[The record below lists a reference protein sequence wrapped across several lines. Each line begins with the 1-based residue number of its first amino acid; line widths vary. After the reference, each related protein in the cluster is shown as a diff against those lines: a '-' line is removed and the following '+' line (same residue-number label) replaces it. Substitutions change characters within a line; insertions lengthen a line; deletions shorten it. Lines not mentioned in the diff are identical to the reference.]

1 MANKSW
7 ILNGKMEEIMSSID
21 VLIYSISIV
30 ILTPVALVLLGILS
44 MVILLASSCLVAIM
58 ISIKE
63 QTCKLFKCV
72 KMIMGNK

>member
-44 MVILLASSCLVAIM
+44 MVNMLASSCLVAI
-58 ISIKE
+58 I
-63 QTCKLFKCV
+63 CV
-72 KMIMGNK
+72 DFQ

>member
-21 VLIYSISIV
+21 VLIYSVSIV

-44 MVILLASSCLVAIM
+44 IVILIAASCLAAIM
-58 ISIKE
+58 ILIKDKI
-63 QTCKLFKCV
+63 CKLCEYV
-72 KMIMGNK
+72 KMIVKNK